1 MAARPRFTSRRQAF
15 AASSAL
21 YRGIAAAGG
30 HEALASRIGIGA
42 VAIRGWTHCPTARV
56 EAVAAATGVPAHEL
70 RPDLFPASADAPRND
85 AEQATAAHIAA
96 ARHFAL
102 TGRTLS
108 SERH

>member
-30 HEALASRIGIGA
+30 HEALASRLGIGA
-42 VAIRGWTHCPTARV
+42 AALRGWTHCPAARV

-70 RPDLFPASADAPRND
+70 RPDLFPAPVTDPRLD
-85 AEQATAAHIAA
+85 AEIAIAAHLAA
-96 ARHFAL
+96 GAHFAR
-102 TGRTLS
+102 TGRALS
-108 SERH
+108 TEGR

>member
-1 MAARPRFTSRRQAF
+1 MAARPRFTSRQQAFSAAAALGRAF
-15 AASSAL
+15 AAV
-21 YRGIAAAGG
+21 GG
-30 HEALASRIGIGA
+30 RAALAQRLGMKGVPQA
-42 VAIRGWTHCPTARV
+42 WGFCPEARV

-70 RPDLFPASADAPRND
+70 RPDLFPAPAAAPRND
-85 AEQATAAHIAA
+85 VEQATAAHLAA

>member
-1 MAARPRFTSRRQAF
+1 MAARPRFTSRQQAF
-15 AASSAL
+15 AASAAL

-30 HEALASRIGIGA
+30 HEAVAHRLGVTGA
-42 VAIRGWTHCPTARV
+42 AVRSWTFCPTARLETV
-56 EAVAAATGVPAHEL
+56 SAVLGVPACEL
-70 RPDLFPASADAPRND
+70 RPDLQHFDLPPT
-85 AEQATAAHIAA
+85 AEQATAAHLAA